1 MKINEEVKSMML
13 SFVIALAVTSLL
25 LFLRR

>member
-1 MKINEEVKSMML
+1 MKISTEAKSMML

-25 LFLRR
+25 LLLKW